1 MASQL
6 LEQLRADL
14 NAAMKSR
21 DQVTTST
28 IRMVLSAIQVASVA
42 GDEAAD
48 LSDQEIIAVLRSE
61 AKRRVEA
68 AELYEQAGRTEQA
81 LAEKSECEVIEKYL
95 PAAMDD
101 AALQTLVDEE
111 IAAAREAGA
120 EGPQAMGRVI
130 KAVKD
135 RAGDAAD
142 GGRIAGLVKASL
154 TS

>member
-81 LAEKSECEVIEKYL
+81 AAEKSELEVIEKYL

-111 IAAAREAGA
+111 ISAAREAGA

-154 TS
+154 TL

>member
-48 LSDQEIIAVLRSE
+48 LSDQEIIGVLRSE

-81 LAEKSECEVIEKYL
+81 AAEKSELEVIEKYL

>member
-6 LEQLRADL
+6 LEQLRGDL

-28 IRMVLSAIQVASVA
+28 IRMILSAVQVASVA
-42 GDEAAD
+42 GDEATD
-48 LSDQEIIAVLRSE
+48 LSDAEITAVLRSE

-68 AELYEQAGRTEQA
+68 AELYEQAGRAEQA
-81 LAEKSECEVIEKYL
+81 SSERGELAVIEKYL

-101 AALQTLVDEE
+101 AALQAIVDEE
-111 IAAAREAGA
+111 IAVAREAGA
-120 EGPQAMGRVI
+120 EGPKAMGQVI

-135 RAGDAAD
+135 RVGDGAD

-154 TS
+154 A